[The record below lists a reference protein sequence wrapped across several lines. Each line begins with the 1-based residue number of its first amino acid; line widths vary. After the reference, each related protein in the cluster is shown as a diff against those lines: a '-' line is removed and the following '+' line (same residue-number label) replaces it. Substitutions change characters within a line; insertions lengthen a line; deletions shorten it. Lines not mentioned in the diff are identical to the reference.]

1 MSFISF
7 FKGLSLNLILFIYA
21 IARDL
26 SHNMNSVNQSVQR
39 FTTPGNPSSHT
50 IVERIA
56 MLRLRVC
63 RHFTGVDGNDVTF
76 AVNDAVGELCR
87 LVEGIDRVIAQVGS
101 CNIVM
106 F

>member
-1 MSFISF
+1 MY
-7 FKGLSLNLILFIYA
+7 LILFIYA

-26 SHNMNSVNQSVQR
+26 SHNMNSINQLIYIKSVQW

-106 F
+106 FEA